1 MCCTPTCLFFDTKSR
16 HWTLARRREGGH
28 FTAHS
33 PRLGTVPE
41 FPGGGA
47 AAPRF
52 LVWRTPR
59 AEGVLVRVCRTPSR
73 LLVATSSWF
82 PSHWAVSFGAPVW
95 PWGRLSAGSV
105 TRSSKLSV
113 RAAAPTVGFRSVL
126 GWRPVHRGR
135 AGGCSGREEGRGAE
149 GDTVGA
155 PSRRGLWR
163 GWDLTG
169 SGQWCQP
176 SRARQQSTGSSR
188 HMQEAV
194 RVSRAGRDTGPQ
206 TALSPHVLEAR
217 TLLRLQTLCPGPAPS
232 AGSGDRS
239 MFCPFRLLG
248 RPPRS
253 GPAAQRG
260 QSCWSRGWEP
270 GSHQGR
276 EPGARSSA

>member
-1 MCCTPTCLFFDTKSR
+1 M
-16 HWTLARRREGGH
+16 
-28 FTAHS
+28 
-33 PRLGTVPE
+33 
-41 FPGGGA
+41 
-47 AAPRF
+47 
-52 LVWRTPR
+52 
-59 AEGVLVRVCRTPSR
+59 CRTPSR

-95 PWGRLSAGSV
+95 SWGRLSAGSV
-105 TRSSKLSV
+105 TLSSKLSV
-113 RAAAPTVGFRSVL
+113 RVAAPTVGFRSVL

-135 AGGCSGREEGRGAE
+135 AGGCSGREEGQGAE
-149 GDTVGA
+149 GDTIGA

-169 SGQWCQP
+169 SGQRCQP

-206 TALSPHVLEAR
+206 TALSPHVLEAQ
-217 TLLRLQTLCPGPAPS
+217 TLLGLQTLCPGPAPS

-260 QSCWSRGWEP
+260 QSCRSRGWEP